1 MLIFTKMNYCSAD
14 SFIGNFAPA
23 SGGGTGTL
31 DTKNIDCVSL
41 ESDEVICNLLTVDGE
56 NVVPLIYQAL
66 NATLH
71 QTTSANPPTTQFA
84 GNVYVDNN
92 VVSPNITTDSITSST
107 PNTDISI
114 GSCVFTGTVEF
125 ENTVY
130 IRTTA
135 TGNANTSLL
144 VLQPNATT
152 NTYQNIRLGQSVT
165 GTNYAQLRFRYNA
178 ANSTNNYAELSVA
191 QNVGL
196 QVYPTYVNI
205 PSSQEIRVQGIT
217 MWPKRNVYA
226 TNAVTVNTSNIVNL
240 SFSSAYTFS
249 TINNPKHVVLSF
261 HDLEINNSVNTPI
274 IRLCYNSNSDYSGS
288 PANFLGQTTGTNG
301 TNMLSWGNNASN
313 YNGAGIP
320 LWQRNWPGTG
330 WKAYGKVEMVLMSMS
345 TSGNTITGQ
354 IWAITGNVCAIKTAD
369 GSKFMNTL
377 AGTMVMDGPT
387 APAFRYCSVQFQN
400 TPVGGIMNLMH
411 N

>member
-1 MLIFTKMNYCSAD
+1 MNYCDPD

-23 SGGGTGTL
+23 SGGGGGTGTL

-41 ESDEVICNLLTVDGE
+41 ESDEVICDHLTIDGQDVIPLLASASQAI
-56 NVVPLIYQAL
+56 LYQS
-66 NATLH
+66 
-71 QTTSANPPTTQFA
+71 TTAIPQSTNFA
-84 GNVYVDNN
+84 GRVF
-92 VVSPNITTDSITSST
+92 VSESLST
-107 PNTDISI
+107 PNVVTDNIASLTPATDITV
-114 GSCVFTGTVEF
+114 GSCVFVGTVEF
-125 ENTVY
+125 GNTVY
-130 IRTTA
+130 IRTIT
-135 TGNANTSLL
+135 TTNTNPTLL

-152 NTYQNIRLGQSVT
+152 NTTQTIQIGKSVAT
-165 GTNYAQLRFRYNA
+165 NNYAQLKFNYLL
-178 ANSTNNYAELSVA
+178 ANSTTNYAELSVGT
-191 QNVGL
+191 NPGL
-196 QVYPTYVNI
+196 QVYPSYVNI
-205 PSSQEIRVQGIT
+205 PSLQEIRVQGTT

-226 TNAVTVNTSNIVNL
+226 TNAVTVNTSNIANL

-261 HDLEINNSVNTPI
+261 HNLEINNSVNTPI

-354 IWAITGNVCAIKTAD
+354 IWAITGNVCAIKTSD